1 MKMLVLEVT
10 PSSVAVLV
18 AVAASSALFLRVFY
32 NLYLH
37 PLAKF
42 PGPWYTS
49 ATSFSGAIISVLKFE
64 PQWLLGLTK
73 KYGSMPFSKILCF
86 FATLRLT
93 VVLFSCSQYS
103 DSHLPHDVDVPKTF
117 GLERNLLGSEVQPE
131 VRTLWFW
138 YSWAPSFVYH
148 PRWRCT
154 QISQESAGRATGT

>member
-1 MKMLVLEVT
+1 MKMLALEVT

-64 PQWLLGLTK
+64 PQWLQGLTK

-86 FATLRLT
+86 LR
-93 VVLFSCSQYS
+93 
-103 DSHLPHDVDVPKTF
+103 H
-117 GLERNLLGSEVQPE
+117 
-131 VRTLWFW
+131 
-138 YSWAPSFVYH
+138 
-148 PRWRCT
+148 
-154 QISQESAGRATGT
+154 